1 MPERET
7 IRNRGR
13 AASFWDG
20 QLRFII
26 YRPRPVNLR
35 GKAQDLG
42 RTGAVTFVLAGGSL
56 PARATDQGGQP
67 NDHRVGLIA
76 V

>member
-1 MPERET
+1 
-7 IRNRGR
+7 
-13 AASFWDG
+13 
-20 QLRFII
+20 
-26 YRPRPVNLR
+26 
-35 GKAQDLG
+35 
-42 RTGAVTFVLAGGSL
+42 VTFVLAGGSL